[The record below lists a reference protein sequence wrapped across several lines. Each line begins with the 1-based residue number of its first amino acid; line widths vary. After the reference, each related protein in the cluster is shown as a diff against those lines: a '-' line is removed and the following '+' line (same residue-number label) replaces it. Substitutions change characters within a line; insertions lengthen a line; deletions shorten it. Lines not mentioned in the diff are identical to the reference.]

1 MTNIKLTIEYHG
13 LPYSGWQSQK
23 NEKTVQDE
31 IQKAIFKFSGEKK
44 IIQGAGRT
52 DAGVHALAQCANFT
66 MEKEFSEYQILH
78 GINFHLGNEKIKIT
92 QVEKVEDDFNAR
104 FTAKLKTYHYQIYNS
119 ISPSVLQD
127 EVSVHIKQPLNLGAM
142 KEAIQYFIGKHDFSS
157 FRARGCQAKTP
168 IRSINQ
174 TNIEQIDKKIIFI
187 FQAQS
192 FLYQQIRVMV
202 GSLLEVGLNNQKP
215 SWIGELLNQKNRS
228 LAGPTMPS
236 KGLLLKDIQY

>member
-127 EVSVHIKQPLNLGAM
+127 EVSVHIRQPLNLGAM
-142 KEAIQYFIGKHDFSS
+142 KEAIQYFIGKYDFSS

-168 IRSINQ
+168 IRSIHQ

>member
-127 EVSVHIKQPLNLGAM
+127 EVSVHIRQPLNFGAM
-142 KEAIQYFIGKHDFSS
+142 KEAIQYFIGRHDFSS

-168 IRSINQ
+168 TRSINQ

>member
-127 EVSVHIKQPLNLGAM
+127 EVSVHIRQPLNLVAM
-142 KEAIQYFIGKHDFSS
+142 KGAIQYFVGKHDFSS
-157 FRARGCQAKTP
+157 FRAKGCQAKTP

-174 TNIEQIDKKIIFI
+174 TTIEQVEKKIIFI

-192 FLYQQIRVMV
+192 FLYQQIRIMV

-215 SWIGELLNQKNRS
+215 SWIRELLNQKNRS

>member
-1 MTNIKLTIEYHG
+1 
-13 LPYSGWQSQK
+13 
-23 NEKTVQDE
+23 
-31 IQKAIFKFSGEKK
+31 
-44 IIQGAGRT
+44 
-52 DAGVHALAQCANFT
+52 

-127 EVSVHIKQPLNLGAM
+127 EVSVHIRQPLNLGAM

>member
-127 EVSVHIKQPLNLGAM
+127 EVSVHIRQPLNLGAM

-215 SWIGELLNQKNRS
+215 LWIGELLNQKNRS

>member
-1 MTNIKLTIEYHG
+1 MVFLILDGSLKKMKK
-13 LPYSGWQSQK
+13 QFKMKFKKQF
-23 NEKTVQDE
+23 
-31 IQKAIFKFSGEKK
+31 FKFSGEKK

-52 DAGVHALAQCANFT
+52 DAGVHALAQCANFIL
-66 MEKEFSEYQILH
+66 EKDFSEYQILS

-92 QVEKVEDDFNAR
+92 QVEKVDDDFNAR

-127 EVSVHIKQPLNLGAM
+127 EISVHIRQPLNVVAM
-142 KEAIQYFIGKHDFSS
+142 REAIQNFIGKHDFSS

-168 IRSINQ
+168 IRSINKTDIDQ
-174 TNIEQIDKKIIFI
+174 EDKKITFI

-192 FLYQQIRVMV
+192 FLYQQIRIMV

-215 SWIGELLNQKNRS
+215 SWIADLLIQKNRS

>member
-66 MEKEFSEYQILH
+66 LEKDFSEYQILS

-92 QVEKVEDDFNAR
+92 HVEKVDDDFNAR

-127 EVSVHIKQPLNLGAM
+127 EISVNIKQLLDITAM
-142 KEAIQYFIGKHDFSS
+142 KTAIQFFIGNYDFSS

-168 IRSINQ
+168 IRSINMAS
-174 TNIEQIDKKIIFI
+174 IEQVGKKIIFI

-192 FLYQQIRVMV
+192 FLYQQIRIMV
-202 GSLLEVGLNNQKP
+202 GCLLEVGLKNKDP
-215 SWIGELLNQKNRS
+215 SWISDLLGEKNRS
-228 LAGPTMPS
+228 LAGPTMPA
-236 KGLLLKDIQY
+236 KGLVLNQIEY

>member
-127 EVSVHIKQPLNLGAM
+127 EVSVHIRQPLNLIAM
-142 KEAIQYFIGKHDFSS
+142 KEGIQYFVGKHDFSS
-157 FRARGCQAKTP
+157 FRAKGCQAKTP

-174 TNIEQIDKKIIFI
+174 TTIEQVEKKIIFI

-192 FLYQQIRVMV
+192 FLYQQIRIMV

-215 SWIGELLNQKNRS
+215 SWIRELLNQKNRS

>member
-127 EVSVHIKQPLNLGAM
+127 EVSVHIRQPLNFGAM
-142 KEAIQYFIGKHDFSS
+142 KEAIQYFIGKYDFSS

-168 IRSINQ
+168 IRSINK

>member
-1 MTNIKLTIEYHG
+1 MTNIKLIIEYHG

-66 MEKEFSEYQILH
+66 LEKEFSEYQILS
-78 GINFHLGNEKIKIT
+78 GINFHLGSEKIKIT
-92 QVEKVEDDFNAR
+92 HVEKVDDNFNAR

-127 EVSVHIKQPLNLGAM
+127 EISVHIKQSLDITSMRN
-142 KEAIQYFIGKHDFSS
+142 AIQFFIGKYDFSS

-168 IRSINQ
+168 IRSINMAS
-174 TNIEQIDKKIIFI
+174 I
-187 FQAQS
+187 
-192 FLYQQIRVMV
+192 
-202 GSLLEVGLNNQKP
+202 
-215 SWIGELLNQKNRS
+215 
-228 LAGPTMPS
+228 
-236 KGLLLKDIQY
+236 

>member
-23 NEKTVQDE
+23 NEKTIQDE
-31 IQKAIFKFSGEKK
+31 VQKAIFKFSGEKK

-52 DAGVHALAQCANFT
+52 DAGVHALAQCANFIL
-66 MEKEFSEYQILH
+66 EKDFSEYQILS
-78 GINFHLGNEKIKIT
+78 GINFHLGNEKIKII
-92 QVEKVEDDFNAR
+92 QVEKVDDDFNAR

-127 EVSVHIKQPLNLGAM
+127 EISVHIKQPLNIVAM
-142 KEAIQYFIGKHDFSS
+142 REAIQSFIGKHDFSS

-168 IRSINQ
+168 IRSINKADIDQ
-174 TNIEQIDKKIIFI
+174 VDKKITFV

-192 FLYQQIRVMV
+192 FLYQQIRIMV

-215 SWIGELLNQKNRS
+215 SWIADLLNQKNRS

>member
-31 IQKAIFKFSGEKK
+31 IQKAIFKFSGEKI

-66 MEKEFSEYQILH
+66 LEKDFSEYQILS
-78 GINFHLGNEKIKIT
+78 GINFHLGIEKIKIT
-92 QVEKVEDDFNAR
+92 HVEKVDNDFNAR

-127 EVSVHIKQPLNLGAM
+127 EISVHFKQSLDITAM
-142 KEAIQYFIGKHDFSS
+142 RTAIQFFIGKYDFSS

-168 IRSINQ
+168 IRSINMAS
-174 TNIEQIDKKIIFI
+174 IEQDGKKIIFI

-192 FLYQQIRVMV
+192 FLYQQIRIMV
-202 GSLLEVGLNNQKP
+202 GSLLEVGLKNKDP
-215 SWIGELLNQKNRS
+215 SWISDLLGEKNRS
-228 LAGPTMPS
+228 LAGPTMPA
-236 KGLLLKDIQY
+236 KGLVLNQIEY

>member
-127 EVSVHIKQPLNLGAM
+127 EVSVHIRQSLNLVAL
-142 KEAIQYFIGKHDFSS
+142 KEAIQYFVGKHDFSS
-157 FRARGCQAKTP
+157 FRAKGCQAKTP

-174 TNIEQIDKKIIFI
+174 TNIEQVEKKIIFI

-192 FLYQQIRVMV
+192 FLYQQIRIMV

-215 SWIGELLNQKNRS
+215 SWIRELLNQKNRS

>member
-127 EVSVHIKQPLNLGAM
+127 EVSVHIRQPLNFGAM
-142 KEAIQYFIGKHDFSS
+142 KEAIQYFMGKHDFSS

>member
-66 MEKEFSEYQILH
+66 LEKDFSEYQILS
-78 GINFHLGNEKIKIT
+78 GINFHLGNEKIKIIN
-92 QVEKVEDDFNAR
+92 VEKVDDDFNAR
-104 FTAKLKTYHYQIYNS
+104 FTAKLKTYHYHIHNS
-119 ISPSVLQD
+119 ISPSVLKD
-127 EVSVHIKQPLNLGAM
+127 EISVHIRQPLNVVAM
-142 KEAIQYFIGKHDFSS
+142 REAIQNFKGKHDFSS

-168 IRSINQ
+168 IRSINSAH
-174 TNIEQIDKKIIFI
+174 IEQKDKKITFI

-192 FLYQQIRVMV
+192 FLYQQIRIMV
-202 GSLLEVGLNNQKP
+202 GSLLEIGLNNQKS
-215 SWIGELLNQKNRS
+215 SWIAELLIQKNRS
-228 LAGPTMPS
+228 LSGPTMPS

>member
-127 EVSVHIKQPLNLGAM
+127 EVSVHIRQPLNLGAM

-174 TNIEQIDKKIIFI
+174 TNIEKIDKKIIFI

>member
-13 LPYSGWQSQK
+13 HPYSGWQSQK

-66 MEKEFSEYQILH
+66 LEKEFSEYQILS

-92 QVEKVEDDFNAR
+92 RVEKVDDDFNAR

-127 EVSVHIKQPLNLGAM
+127 EISVNIKQFLDITAM
-142 KEAIQYFIGKHDFSS
+142 KTAIQFFIGKYDFSS

-168 IRSINQ
+168 IRSINMA
-174 TNIEQIDKKIIFI
+174 NIEQDGKKIIFM

-192 FLYQQIRVMV
+192 FLYQQIRIMV
-202 GSLLEVGLNNQKP
+202 GSLLEVGLKNKNP
-215 SWIGELLNQKNRS
+215 SWISDLLVEKNRS
-228 LAGPTMPS
+228 LAGPTMPA
-236 KGLLLKDIQY
+236 KGLVLNQIEY

>member
-13 LPYSGWQSQK
+13 HPYSGWQSQK

-66 MEKEFSEYQILH
+66 LEKEFSEYQILS

-92 QVEKVEDDFNAR
+92 RVEKVDDDFNAR

-127 EVSVHIKQPLNLGAM
+127 EISVNIKQFLDITAM
-142 KEAIQYFIGKHDFSS
+142 KTAIEFFIGKYDFSS

-168 IRSINQ
+168 IRSINMA
-174 TNIEQIDKKIIFI
+174 NIEQDGKKIIFI

-192 FLYQQIRVMV
+192 FLYQQIRIMV
-202 GSLLEVGLNNQKP
+202 GSLLEVGLKNKDP
-215 SWIGELLNQKNRS
+215 SWISDLLVEKNRS
-228 LAGPTMPS
+228 LAGPTMPA
-236 KGLLLKDIQY
+236 KGLVLNQIEY

>member
-92 QVEKVEDDFNAR
+92 QVGKVEDDFNAR

-127 EVSVHIKQPLNLGAM
+127 EVSVHIRQPLNLGAM

>member
-52 DAGVHALAQCANFT
+52 DAGVHALAQCANFM

>member
-1 MTNIKLTIEYHG
+1 MTNIKLIIEYHG

-66 MEKEFSEYQILH
+66 LEKDFSEYQILS

-92 QVEKVEDDFNAR
+92 HVEKVDDDFNAR

-127 EVSVHIKQPLNLGAM
+127 EISVHIKQLLDITAM
-142 KEAIQYFIGKHDFSS
+142 KTAIQFFIGNYDFSS

-168 IRSINQ
+168 IRSINMAS
-174 TNIEQIDKKIIFI
+174 IEQDGKKIIFI

-192 FLYQQIRVMV
+192 FLYQQIRIMV
-202 GSLLEVGLNNQKP
+202 GSLLEVGLKNKDP
-215 SWIGELLNQKNRS
+215 SWIRDLLGEKNRS
-228 LAGPTMPS
+228 LAGPTMPA
-236 KGLLLKDIQY
+236 KGLVLNQIEY

>member
-127 EVSVHIKQPLNLGAM
+127 EVSVHIRQPLNLGAM

-187 FQAQS
+187 FKAQS

-215 SWIGELLNQKNRS
+215 SWIEELLNQKNRS